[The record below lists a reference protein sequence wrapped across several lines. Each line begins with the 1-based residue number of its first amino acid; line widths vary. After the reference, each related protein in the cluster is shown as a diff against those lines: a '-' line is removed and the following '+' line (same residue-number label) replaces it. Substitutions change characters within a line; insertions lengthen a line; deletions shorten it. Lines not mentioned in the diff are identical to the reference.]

1 MQKQDIFMTNR
12 NPGLLRRLFSAI
24 GRIYRG
30 FRAIILNLVFIAIVA
45 VIVVSVFSGDDKV
58 EVPATAVLVLNLT
71 GDLVEEKRW
80 TDPIAT
86 AINESLGGQE
96 DAPEVL
102 VRDVVTVVKK
112 ATVDNRVK
120 AMVLDLSLLGRGSL
134 DKMQLIGSVIDE
146 FKAAGKKVYAY
157 GGFYDQTQYY
167 LASYADEISLTPM
180 GGVLL
185 EGYGSYPMYYKNA
198 LEKLKINTHV
208 FRVGTYKSAV
218 EPFLRNDMS
227 DAAKEANM
235 AWLGELW
242 TDFKTQVAQRRG
254 LTADNFDETYASLL
268 EKLQAADGDMSQYA
282 VNAGLVDHIK
292 TREAF
297 RRDLIAMVGENDDH
311 TFNHVTFSDYADLV
325 IPSKQF
331 DNPITDK
338 VGIIVARGVIVDG
351 HAKAGAVG
359 GDSTAALL
367 RDARHNENIKAVVL
381 RIDSPGGS
389 AYASEVIGQ
398 EIRLLREAGKPVIA
412 SMGAVAASGGY
423 WIAAPANEIWA
434 APTTIT
440 GSIGIFGLMHT
451 AEDVLPV
458 LGLNVDGVGTT
469 ELAGLSAGLPF
480 FKGLDEKAKD
490 VFQLMI
496 ERGYREFLSLV
507 GENRNMTNAEVD
519 KVAQGRVWTGR
530 KALELGLVDKL
541 GNIDDAVK
549 AAAEKAG
556 LSQYDVKVMQ
566 QELTPGEQM
575 IKDLLGEAKAQGWL
589 PQTTVSPEQKLL
601 STFTQQLR
609 QHFVLLNQ
617 FNDPNGVYSYCVGC
631 SIN

>member
-1 MQKQDIFMTNR
+1 MTDKK
-12 NPGLLRRLFSAI
+12 PGLIRRLFGAI
-24 GRIYRG
+24 ARVYRG
-30 FRAIILNLVFIAIVA
+30 FRSVILNLLFIC
-45 VIVVSVFSGDDKV
+45 IVVLIAVSIFSGEDKV
-58 EVPATAVLVLNLT
+58 EVPPTAALVLNLT

-102 VRDVVTVVKK
+102 VSDVVSVIKN
-112 ATVDNRVK
+112 ATSDNRIQ
-120 AMVLDLSLLGRGSL
+120 ALVLDLSMLGSGSL
-134 DKMQLIGSVIDE
+134 DKMQLIGAAIEE
-146 FKAAGKKVYAY
+146 FKASGKKVLAY
-157 GGFYDQTQYY
+157 GGYYGQGQYY
-167 LASYADEISLTPM
+167 LASYADEISLSPM
-180 GGVLL
+180 GAVIL

-227 DAAKEANM
+227 DEAKEANV
-235 AWLGELW
+235 AWLNELW
-242 TDFKTQVAQRRG
+242 SDYKQQVAARRG
-254 LTADNFDETYASLL
+254 FAVDNFDETYAALL
-268 EKLQAADGDMSQYA
+268 EKLQAAEGDLSQYA
-282 VNAGLVDHIK
+282 VNAGLVDNIK

-297 RRDLIAMVGENDDH
+297 RRDLIAIVGENEEH
-311 TFNHVTFSDYADLV
+311 TYNHVTFGDYADLV
-325 IPSKQF
+325 IPSQQF
-331 DNPITDK
+331 DNPLTDK
-338 VGIIVARGVIVDG
+338 VAIVVARGVIVDG
-351 HAKAGAVG
+351 VAKAGSIG

-367 RDARHNENIKAVVL
+367 RQARHDDKVKAVVL

-412 SMGAVAASGGY
+412 SMGSVAASGGY

-440 GSIGIFGLMHT
+440 GSIGIFGLLHT
-451 AEDVLPV
+451 AENALPA

-469 ELAGLSAGLPF
+469 ELAGLSGGLPL
-480 FKGLDEKAKD
+480 FKGLDPKAKD
-490 VFQLMI
+490 LFQLLI
-496 ERGYREFLSLV
+496 ERGYTEFLTMV
-507 GENRNMTNAEVD
+507 GENRNMTNTEVD
-519 KVAQGRVWTGR
+519 AVAQGRVWTGT

-541 GNIDDAVK
+541 GNINDAIK
-549 AAAEKAG
+549 AAADKAG
-556 LSQYDVKVMQ
+556 LSQYDVKVVKQ
-566 QELTPGEQM
+566 QLTPSEQM

-589 PQTTVSPEQKLL
+589 PQGSVSAE
-601 STFTQQLR
+601 QQLFDKLTK
-609 QHFVLLNQ
+609 QLKQDFVLLNQ
-617 FNDPNGVYSYCVGC
+617 FNDPNGVYSYCVSC

>member
-1 MQKQDIFMTNR
+1 MTDK
-12 NPGLLRRLFSAI
+12 NPGLIRRLFSAI
-24 GRIYRG
+24 GRVYRG
-30 FRAIILNLVFIAIVA
+30 FRAIILNLLFIA
-45 VIVVSVFSGDDKV
+45 VVSLIAISIFSGGDKV
-58 EVPATAVLVLNLT
+58 QVPPTAALVLNLT

-102 VRDVVTVVKK
+102 VSDVVKVVKK
-112 ATVDNRVK
+112 ATRDNRIQV
-120 AMVLDLSLLGRGSL
+120 MVLDLSLLGRGSL
-134 DKMQLIGSVIDE
+134 DKMQRIGVAIED
-146 FKAAGKKVYAY
+146 FKAAGKKVFAY
-157 GGFYDQTQYY
+157 GGFYGQTQYY
-167 LASYADEISLTPM
+167 LASYADEISLSPM
-180 GGVLL
+180 GAVLL
-185 EGYGSYPMYYKNA
+185 EGYSSYPMYYKNA

-227 DAAKEANM
+227 DAAKEANI
-235 AWLGELW
+235 AWLTELW
-242 TDFKTQVAQRRG
+242 ADYKADVAARRG
-254 LTADNFDETYASLL
+254 FTLDNFDETYGALL
-268 EKLQAADGDMSQYA
+268 SKLQAAEGDLGQYSL
-282 VNAGLVDHIK
+282 NSRFVDHIK
-292 TREAF
+292 TREEF
-297 RRDLIAMVGENDDH
+297 RRDIIAMVGENDDH
-311 TFNHVTFSDYADLV
+311 TYNHVSFKDYADLV
-325 IPSKQF
+325 IPGKQF

-338 VGIIVARGVIVDG
+338 VGIVVARGVIVDG
-351 HAKAGAVG
+351 HAKAGSIG

-367 RDARHNENIKAVVL
+367 RSARHDDKIKAVVL

-389 AYASEVIGQ
+389 AYASEIIAQ

-423 WIAAPANEIWA
+423 WIAAPTNEIWA

-451 AEDVLPV
+451 VEDVLPV
-458 LGLNVDGVGTT
+458 LGLNVDGIGTT
-469 ELAGLSAGLPF
+469 ELAGLSDGLPVF
-480 FKGLDEKAKD
+480 QGLNDKAKD
-490 VFQLMI
+490 LFQLLI
-496 ERGYREFLSLV
+496 ERGYSEFLTLV
-507 GENRNMTNAEVD
+507 GDNRNMSTTDVD

-530 KALELGLVDKL
+530 TALELGLVDKL
-541 GNIDDAVK
+541 GSFDDAVK
-549 AAAEKAG
+549 AAADKAG
-556 LSQYDVKVMQ
+556 LNQYDVKVMQ

-589 PQTTVSPEQKLL
+589 PDTIVSAEQKLL
-601 STFTQQLR
+601 GKLTQQLK
-609 QHFVLLNQ
+609 QDFVLLNQ

>member
-1 MQKQDIFMTNR
+1 MTEKKS
-12 NPGLLRRLFSAI
+12 GLIRRLFSAI
-24 GRIYRG
+24 GRVYRG
-30 FRAIILNLVFIAIVA
+30 FRSVILNLLFIL
-45 VIVVSVFSGDDKV
+45 VVSLIAVSIFSGDDKV
-58 EVPATAVLVLNLT
+58 EVPPTAALVLNLT

-96 DAPEVL
+96 EAPEVL
-102 VRDVVTVVKK
+102 VSDVVTVINK
-112 ATVDNRVK
+112 AANDNRIQ
-120 AMVLDLSLLGRGSL
+120 AMVLDLSMLGRGSL
-134 DKMQLIGSVIDE
+134 DKMQRIGEAITA
-146 FKAAGKKVYAY
+146 FKAAGKKVFAY
-157 GGFYDQTQYY
+157 GGFYGQTQYY
-167 LASYADEISLTPM
+167 LASYADEINLSPM
-180 GGVLL
+180 GAVLL

-227 DAAKEANM
+227 AEAKEANS
-235 AWLGELW
+235 AWLNELW
-242 TDFKTQVAQRRG
+242 SDYKTQVAQRRG
-254 LTADNFDETYASLL
+254 FSADNFDETFDALL
-268 EKLQAADGDMSQYA
+268 QKLQAADGDLSQYA
-282 VNAGLVDHIK
+282 VNAGLVDAIK
-292 TREAF
+292 SREAF
-297 RRDLIAMVGENDDH
+297 RRDLIALVGENDEH
-311 TFNHVTFSDYADLV
+311 TYNHVTFHDYADLV
-325 IPSKQF
+325 IPAQQF

-338 VGIIVARGVIVDG
+338 VGVVVARGVIVDG
-351 HAKAGAVG
+351 TAKAGSVG

-367 RDARHNENIKAVVL
+367 RQARHDDKIKAVVL

-440 GSIGIFGLMHT
+440 GSIGIFGLIHT
-451 AEDVLPV
+451 AEDAMPV

-469 ELAGLSAGLPF
+469 ELAGLSGGLPLF
-480 FKGLDEKAKD
+480 QGLNSKAQD
-490 VFQLMI
+490 LFQLLI
-496 ERGYREFLSLV
+496 ERGYTEFLTLV
-507 GENRNMTNAEVD
+507 GENRNMSNAEVD

-541 GNIDDAVK
+541 GTLDDAVK
-549 AAAEKAG
+549 AAADKAG
-556 LSQYDVKVMQ
+556 LTMYDVKVVQ
-566 QELTPGEQM
+566 QKLSPSEQM

-589 PQTTVSPEQKLL
+589 PETAVSAEQKLL
-601 STFTQQLR
+601 GKLTQQLK
-609 QHFVLLNQ
+609 QDFVLLNQ
-617 FNDPNGVYSYCVGC
+617 FNDPNGVYSYCVSC